1 MENRKNSSGLTY
13 LKDIGGIEMKY
24 EVALNTLTETRG
36 KYHLRPVNPNDSAD
50 SEKKAHRDRQTF
62 DSLPAA
68 ESHCKWINSYYFSG
82 RKQIQVD
89 SGI

>member
-1 MENRKNSSGLTY
+1 
-13 LKDIGGIEMKY
+13 MKY
-24 EVALNTLTETRG
+24 EVAPNTLIETRG
-36 KYHLRPVNPNDSAD
+36 KYHLRPAMPSDPIS